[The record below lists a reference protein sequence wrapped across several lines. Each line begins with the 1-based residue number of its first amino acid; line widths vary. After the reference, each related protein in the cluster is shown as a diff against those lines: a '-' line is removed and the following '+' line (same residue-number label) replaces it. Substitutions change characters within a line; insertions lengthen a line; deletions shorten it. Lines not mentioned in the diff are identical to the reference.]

1 VNLFGIHDF
10 YLFLVAGIA
19 LNLLPGPD
27 TLYIIGR
34 SVTQGRKAG
43 FLSVLG
49 ICSGIFIHTT
59 AAAFGL
65 SAVLFT
71 SAVAFSMVKWAGALY
86 LIYLGLQMFMK
97 RSSDLPDH
105 GGRIVETASADSW
118 GIYKQGLF
126 TNLLNPKVAMF
137 FMAFLPQFVT
147 RNHASNPVPFLFLGS
162 VFIFTG
168 TVWCLFLVAMAA
180 AVSEGLR
187 RRSGS
192 LRTAKRLTGLLFMG
206 LGIRLALQG
215 QR

>member
-1 VNLFGIHDF
+1 MFGTHDF
-10 YLFLVAGIA
+10 IIFLIAGIS

-27 TLYIIGR
+27 TMYIVGR
-34 SVTQGRKAG
+34 SVAQGRRAD

-65 SAVLFT
+65 SAILFA
-71 SAVAFSMVKWAGALY
+71 SSVAFNAVKWAGAIY
-86 LIYLGLQMFMK
+86 LVYLGLQMFLSKNQEPQEKTDMLTTP
-97 RSSDLPDH
+97 SVDH
-105 GGRIVETASADSW
+105 WV
-118 GIYKQGLF
+118 IYKQGLL

-147 RNHASNPVPFLFLGS
+147 PEYASNPLPFLFLGS

-168 TVWCLFLVAMAA
+168 TVWCLFLVAVAA
-180 AVSEGLR
+180 MVSKGLR
-187 RRSGS
+187 RKSRS
-192 LRTAKRLTGLLFMG
+192 LHMAKRATGLLFMG
-206 LGIRLALQG
+206 LGIRLAIQG